1 MSHTYF
7 EPPLLIRDGI
17 GRWVDTATTPYVC
30 NIDGMPKFKEKL
42 PAGGVELQ
50 PVAGTPVASLGRSY
64 QVSGTQTL
72 PPTKYGEQTKM
83 AFVATEVVYEPLWA
97 TREAAAAFGITLIEP
112 GQSVRMQSP
121 IRHLEN
127 TPFEYGMFAGHQCPY
142 LDDKERLQMQASA
155 CTDLEHHDFPH
166 VFSSVDPQLP
176 LVISVARYWPARDRI
191 FLADLWVPRGKLLY
205 IPPRPKTEAAAYI
218 DLHGNRNSALA
229 CWRGGAQSSVQTLT
243 LLPKDSGY
251 FFWFWNALPTVH
263 PLLTQP

>member
-1 MSHTYF
+1 
-7 EPPLLIRDGI
+7 
-17 GRWVDTATTPYVC
+17 
-30 NIDGMPKFKEKL
+30 
-42 PAGGVELQ
+42 
-50 PVAGTPVASLGRSY
+50 
-64 QVSGTQTL
+64 
-72 PPTKYGEQTKM
+72 M
-83 AFVATEVVYEPLWA
+83 AFAASEVVYEPLWA
-97 TREAAAAFGITLIEP
+97 TWEVAAAFGITLIEP
-112 GQSVRMQSP
+112 GQGLRMQSP

-142 LDDKERLQMQASA
+142 LDDKERLQMQATV

-205 IPPRPKTEAAAYI
+205 VPPRPKTEGAAYI

-229 CWRGGAQSSVQTLT
+229 CWRGGAQKSVQTLT

-251 FFWFWNALPTVH
+251 FYWFWNALPTIH